1 MAKAR
6 SRRGAAM
13 VMVIITTVLFTMM
26 SFSLISASST
36 LSSSARRKWTQ
47 LRMEQQALGVGRA
60 FSEYL
65 TYIEDPDDLEIKND
79 LQTKMDSFLDNPSYS
94 SYKLNTEEGVKQAA
108 IHSFTQSEPE
118 INPDGY
124 GQVIIRLKKIEQ
136 YSDLQLGSEE
146 SIEAGD
152 RLSRKGFLDDFLD
165 SVTYAD
171 YQLTA
176 FITVVSPEDAQALG
190 TAEVAFFRILRYEAQ
205 YYKNTRTDANRIFP
219 DSNWNFFTTPDKE
232 SMNSVTLVNFTAT
245 DRIITYVP
253 SSPMTTFYIIAEVR

>member
-6 SRRGAAM
+6 SKRGAAM

-36 LSSSARRKWTQ
+36 LSSSANRKWTQ

-65 TYIEDPDDLEIKND
+65 IYVEDPVDPEIKND
-79 LQTKMDSFLDNPSYS
+79 LQIKMDSFLDSPSYS

-108 IHSFTQSEPE
+108 IHSFSQSEPE
-118 INPDGY
+118 INPEGY

-136 YSDLQLGSEE
+136 YSDLQLNSEE

-152 RLSRKGFLDDFLD
+152 RLSRKGFLDAFLD
-165 SVTYAD
+165 SVTNVD
-171 YQLTA
+171 YKLTA

-190 TAEVAFFRILRYEAQ
+190 TAEVTFFRILRYEAQ
-205 YYKNTRTDANRIFP
+205 YYKNSRLPANRIYP
-219 DSNWNFFTTPDKE
+219 DSSWNFFTVPVVDP
-232 SMNSVTLVNFTAT
+232 MNSDKLVNFTAT
-245 DRIITYVP
+245 DRIITYAP
-253 SSPMTTFYIIAEVR
+253 SAPKTTFYQIAEVR

>member
-6 SRRGAAM
+6 SKRGAAM

-65 TYIEDPDDLEIKND
+65 TYIEDPDDPEIKND
-79 LQTKMDSFLDNPSYS
+79 LQIKMDSFLDSPSYS
-94 SYKLNTEEGVKQAA
+94 SYNLNSSEGVKQAA
-108 IHSFTQSEPE
+108 IHSFAQPSTE

-136 YSDLQLGSEE
+136 YSDLQLDTGKE
-146 SIEAGD
+146 IEAGD
-152 RLSRKGFLDDFLD
+152 RLSRKDFLDDFLD

-190 TAEVAFFRILRYEAQ
+190 TAEVTFFRILRYEAQ
-205 YYKNTRTDANRIFP
+205 YYKNSLTSERIYP
-219 DSNWNFFTTPDKE
+219 DSNGYFFTTPDKE
-232 SMNSVTLVNFTAT
+232 SMNSGTLVDITAT
-245 DRIITYVP
+245 DIIITYAP
-253 SSPMTTFYIIAEVR
+253 SSPKTTFYVIAEVR